1 MKKNKGLANEGYDAK
16 EEETPEKPYLREK
29 SRERGN
35 KEMRRK
41 SANARKY
48 TDPGSYI
55 STKSQEKEPSKK
67 KNHTF
72 E

>member
-41 SANARKY
+41 SANARKIHRPRQLY
-48 TDPGSYI
+48 QYK
-55 STKSQEKEPSKK
+55 KSRERTIEEEKPYL
-67 KNHTF
+67 
-72 E
+72 